1 MSHLLPDKC
10 SEKLIRC
17 YCKKR
22 DESSIEHATKA
33 FKEWREQ
40 HCCTVGGKDLLSFE
54 LHVHVDYSISNKG
67 ALDIY
72 TCIYHMFM

>member
-1 MSHLLPDKC
+1 MLVKPDQSFIDVFLEKKIIHLFPYISQVSHLLADKV

-40 HCCTVGGKDLLSFE
+40 HCCTVGGKD
-54 LHVHVDYSISNKG
+54 
-67 ALDIY
+67 
-72 TCIYHMFM
+72 